1 MRTSKR
7 GARQAG
13 FTLIELIF
21 FIVVVAVGA
30 VGILTVMNESV
41 GRSADPMLRKQ
52 ALALADSILEEVLA
66 KSFADPDGTNV
77 GETGR
82 VDWDDVS
89 DYNGKTNADFAP
101 LPASLAS
108 YVIGIAVANDGVT
121 LGVPALKVTV
131 TITYGTEAIVM
142 TGYRT
147 DY

>member
-52 ALALADSILEEVLA
+52 ALALADSILEEVLS

-101 LPASLAS
+101 LPASLTS

-121 LGVPALKVTV
+121 LGVPALRVTV